1 MSELSETLGHLLCE
15 ITRARMAADRESVR
29 IARQYAEDDGGL
41 LRHFPVPRMR
51 MPQLELTLPVV
62 VSHIPEGYVTRVAPD
77 MLVSVL
83 SANLKQAL
91 KAQSIHVSTTEIRKI
106 VRADPNL
113 NQGLVSDQLPT
124 LLTEQLHDHTR
135 RLVERQVA
143 KAAQASAAGSDQ
155 AASTSQSAER
165 FKAIAA
171 IIRTEVNRTLDALPQ
186 RPVGIS
192 VDARSQQVREVN
204 QGGSFCLSLKL
215 NVTEEGLDMLFDEP
229 EPGQDKRPALSRLVP
244 E

>member
-62 VSHIPEGYVTRVAPD
+62 VSHIPQGYVAKVAPD
-77 MLVSVL
+77 MLVSAL
-83 SANLKQAL
+83 SANLKEAL
-91 KAQSIHVSTTEIRKI
+91 KGLAIHVSTTEIRKI
-106 VRADPNL
+106 VRADANL
-113 NQGLVSDQLPT
+113 SQGLVSDQLPT

-135 RLVERQVA
+135 RLVERQLA
-143 KAAQASAAGSDQ
+143 KAAAGNGE
-155 AASTSQSAER
+155 AVPASQSAER
-165 FKAIAA
+165 FKEIAA
-171 IIRTEVNRTLDALPQ
+171 IIRTQVNRTLDALPQ

-192 VDARSQQVREVN
+192 VDARTQQVKEVN

-215 NVTEEGLDMLFDEP
+215 NVTEEGLDMLFEDP
-229 EPGQDKRPALSRLVP
+229 EPGQDKQPALSRLVP

>member
-77 MLVSVL
+77 MLVSAL
-83 SANLKQAL
+83 SANLREAL
-91 KAQSIHVSTTEIRKI
+91 KAQSIHVSTTEIRRI

-113 NQGLVSDQLPT
+113 SQGLVSDQLST
-124 LLTEQLHDHTR
+124 QLTEQLHDHTR
-135 RLVERQVA
+135 RLVDRQAA
-143 KAAQASAAGSDQ
+143 KAAKVAGSDQ
-155 AASTSQSAER
+155 AASASQSAER

-192 VDARSQQVREVN
+192 IDARTQQVKEAN
-204 QGGSFCLSLKL
+204 QGGSFCLNLKL
-215 NVTEEGLDMLFDEP
+215 NVTEEGLDMLFE
-229 EPGQDKRPALSRLVP
+229 EPGQDRPPVLSRLVP

>member
-62 VSHIPEGYVTRVAPD
+62 VSHIPQGYVAKVAPD
-77 MLVSVL
+77 MLVSAL
-83 SANLKQAL
+83 SANLKEAL
-91 KAQSIHVSTTEIRKI
+91 KGLAIHVSTTDIRKI
-106 VRADPNL
+106 VRADANL
-113 NQGLVSDQLPT
+113 SQGLVSDQLPT

-135 RLVERQVA
+135 RLVERQLA
-143 KAAQASAAGSDQ
+143 KAAAAGSDE
-155 AASTSQSAER
+155 AVPASQSAER
-165 FKAIAA
+165 FKEIAA
-171 IIRTEVNRTLDALPQ
+171 IIRTQVNRTLDALPQ

-192 VDARSQQVREVN
+192 VDARTQQVKEVN

-215 NVTEEGLDMLFDEP
+215 NVTEEGLDMLFEDP
-229 EPGQDKRPALSRLVP
+229 EPGQDKLPALSRLVP

>member
-62 VSHIPEGYVTRVAPD
+62 VSHIPQGYVAKVAPD
-77 MLVSVL
+77 MLVSAL
-83 SANLKQAL
+83 SANLKEAL
-91 KAQSIHVSTTEIRKI
+91 KGLAIHVSTTEIRKI
-106 VRADPNL
+106 VRADANL
-113 NQGLVSDQLPT
+113 SQGLVSDQLPT

-135 RLVERQVA
+135 RLVERQLA
-143 KAAQASAAGSDQ
+143 KAAAGNGE
-155 AASTSQSAER
+155 AVPASQSAER
-165 FKAIAA
+165 FKKIAA
-171 IIRTEVNRTLDALPQ
+171 IIRTQVNRTLDALPQ

-192 VDARSQQVREVN
+192 VDARTQQVKEVN

-215 NVTEEGLDMLFDEP
+215 NVTEEGLDMLFEDS
-229 EPGQDKRPALSRLVP
+229 EPGQDKLPALSRLVP

>member
-29 IARQYAEDDGGL
+29 IARQYAEVEGGL

-62 VSHIPEGYVTRVAPD
+62 VSHIPEGYVTKVASD
-77 MLVSVL
+77 RLVSAL
-83 SANLKQAL
+83 SGNLKEAL
-91 KAQSIHVSTTEIRKI
+91 KAHSIHVSTNEISKI

-113 NQGLVSDQLPT
+113 SHGLVDEQLSSK
-124 LLTEQLHDHTR
+124 LTEKLHDHTR
-135 RLVERQVA
+135 RLVERKVA
-143 KAAQASAAGSDQ
+143 KAAAGNDEAAQA
-155 AASTSQSAER
+155 SQSAER
-165 FKAIAA
+165 FKQIAA

-186 RPVGIS
+186 RPIGIS
-192 VDARSQQVREVN
+192 VDARTQQVKEVN
-204 QGGSFCLSLKL
+204 QGGSFCINLKL
-215 NVTEEGLDMLFDEP
+215 NVTEECLDMLFEDS
-229 EPGQDKRPALSRLVP
+229 EPGQDKPPPLSRLVP

>member
-62 VSHIPEGYVTRVAPD
+62 VSHIPQGYVAKVAPD
-77 MLVSVL
+77 MLVSAL
-83 SANLKQAL
+83 SANLKEAL
-91 KAQSIHVSTTEIRKI
+91 KGLAIHVSTTEIRKI
-106 VRADPNL
+106 VRADSNL
-113 NQGLVSDQLPT
+113 SQGLVSDQLPT

-135 RLVERQVA
+135 RLVERQLA
-143 KAAQASAAGSDQ
+143 KAAAGNDE
-155 AASTSQSAER
+155 AVPASQSAER
-165 FKAIAA
+165 FKEIAA
-171 IIRTEVNRTLDALPQ
+171 IIRTQVNRTLDALPQ

-192 VDARSQQVREVN
+192 VDARTQQVKEVN

-215 NVTEEGLDMLFDEP
+215 NVTEEGLDMLFEDP
-229 EPGQDKRPALSRLVP
+229 EPGQYKLPALSRLVP